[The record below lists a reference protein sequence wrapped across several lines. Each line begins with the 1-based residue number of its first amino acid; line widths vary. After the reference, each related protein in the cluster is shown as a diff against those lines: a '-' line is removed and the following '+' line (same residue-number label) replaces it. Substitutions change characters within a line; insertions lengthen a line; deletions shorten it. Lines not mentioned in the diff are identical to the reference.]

1 MLKAENLCFGGRICL
16 LSLSEFYAGGWPDT
30 AGNWPFWY
38 RKDDV
43 VEYIGWIYGASQWK
57 FKLVR

>member
-1 MLKAENLCFGGRICL
+1 MFWGAEYAC
-16 LSLSEFYAGGWPDT
+16 SLSEFYAGGWPDT

-38 RKDDV
+38 RKDDA